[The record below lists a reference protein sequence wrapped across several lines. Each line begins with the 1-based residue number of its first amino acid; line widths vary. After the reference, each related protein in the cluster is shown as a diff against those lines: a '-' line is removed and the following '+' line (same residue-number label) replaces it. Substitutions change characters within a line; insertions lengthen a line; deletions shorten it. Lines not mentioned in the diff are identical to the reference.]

1 MLSRC
6 QWRTGD
12 ELLQGL
18 VSVRTL
24 AVILFQVNKQFCY
37 VLELN
42 RVEPVSMENR

>member
-1 MLSRC
+1 MLNRC
-6 QWRTGD
+6 QWRTDD

-18 VSVRTL
+18 ISVRTL
-24 AVILFQVNKQFCY
+24 AVIFVCY